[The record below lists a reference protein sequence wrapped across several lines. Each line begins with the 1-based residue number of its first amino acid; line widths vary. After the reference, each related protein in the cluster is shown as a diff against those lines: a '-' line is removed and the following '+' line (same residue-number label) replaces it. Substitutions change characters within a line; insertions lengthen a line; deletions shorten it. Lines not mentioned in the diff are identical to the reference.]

1 MVLTTLPAAEAA
13 EAMFVGKDAG
23 AFVPKNTAESSVR
36 PTAST
41 RYGMASSQTL
51 TSMSSMTLSGTGMI
65 VAISSML
72 RYLFAQLISLV
83 CFRPVSPLTQ

>member
-1 MVLTTLPAAEAA
+1 MELMTLPAAAAA
-13 EAMFVGKDAG
+13 EAMLVGNDAG
-23 AFVPKNTAESSVR
+23 ALVPKNTAASRVR

-41 RYGMASSQTL
+41 RYGIASSQTL
-51 TSMSSMTLSGTGMI
+51 TSMSSITLSGTGTM

-72 RYLFAQLISLV
+72 RYLFAQLISVV